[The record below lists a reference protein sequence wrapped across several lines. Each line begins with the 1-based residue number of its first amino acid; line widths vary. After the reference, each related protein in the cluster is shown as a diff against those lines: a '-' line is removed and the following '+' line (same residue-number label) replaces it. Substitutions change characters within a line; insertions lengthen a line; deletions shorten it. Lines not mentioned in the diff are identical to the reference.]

1 MSTIGESIGVAT
13 NRIRRLGWYR
23 ESRSWLCG
31 GEDAFAVAKAEEEP
45 EPREVVPEDK
55 LVAYSSQTLAR
66 WHPEAAALAAQI
78 KATKPAPAPS
88 LP

>member
-1 MSTIGESIGVAT
+1 MSPS
-13 NRIRRLGWYR
+13 
-23 ESRSWLCG
+23 
-31 GEDAFAVAKAEEEP
+31 
-45 EPREVVPEDK
+45 PEDK
-55 LVAYSSQTLAR
+55 LVAYASQTLAR